1 MPATPLAP
9 SREDAALEVLRSL
22 FEVKGWFRDL
32 GSWMQLPY
40 PTTSVMILS
49 LVERHG
55 PARVGELADVAHV
68 DASVISRQLAQLEQE
83 GLVARAPDP
92 RDGRAHQIG
101 ITTQGELTLAEGR
114 RRLEELVTE
123 RLAGWDAGELAGLAD
138 GVRRLLADLHG

>member
-1 MPATPLAP
+1 MSTVHTP
-9 SREDAALEVLRSL
+9 SREDAAVEVLRSL

-32 GSWMQLPY
+32 GSWMQLPL
-40 PTTSVMILS
+40 PTTEVMVLS

-68 DASVISRQLAQLEQE
+68 DASVISRQLARLEQE
-83 GLVARAPDP
+83 GLVARAADP

-101 ITTQGELTLAEGR
+101 ISTQGALMLAEGR

-123 RLAGWDAGELAGLAD
+123 RLAQWDTEELSSLAD
-138 GVRRLLADLHG
+138 GVRRLLSDLRC

>member
-1 MPATPLAP
+1 
-9 SREDAALEVLRSL
+9 
-22 FEVKGWFRDL
+22 
-32 GSWMQLPY
+32 MQLPY

-68 DASVISRQLAQLEQE
+68 DASVISRQLATLEHE
-83 GLVARAPDP
+83 GLVARSPDP

-101 ITTQGELTLAEGR
+101 ITTQGALMLAEGR

-123 RLAGWDAGELAGLAD
+123 RLAGWDAGTLTTLAD
-138 GVRRLLADLHG
+138 GVRRLLTDLHG

>member
-1 MPATPLAP
+1 MTSTVHTP
-9 SREDAALEVLRSL
+9 SREDAAVEVLRSL

-32 GSWMQLPY
+32 GSWMQLPL
-40 PTTSVMILS
+40 PTTEVMVLS

-68 DASVISRQLAQLEQE
+68 DASVISRQLAHLEQQ

-101 ITTQGELTLAEGR
+101 ISTQGALMLAEGR

-123 RLAGWDAGELAGLAD
+123 RLVQWDTAELSSLAD
-138 GVRRLLADLHG
+138 GVRRLLSDLHS